1 MVQSQ
6 DSKRRQSRVEL
17 LAPSAGSKSIIVRL
31 PSITSVEAVLKFNQ
45 FGERPD
51 CC

>member
-6 DSKRRQSRVEL
+6 DSKRKQSRVEL
-17 LAPSAGSKSIIVRL
+17 LAPSAGSKSIIVSL
-31 PSITSVEAVLKFNQ
+31 PSISSVETVLKFNQ
-45 FGERPD
+45 FGEHPD